1 MKLIVQ
7 IPCLNEEATLAQ
19 TVADIPRKIDGVAV
33 VEVLVIDDGSSDGT
47 VEVARAAGVDHIVR
61 HATNRGLGHAF
72 RTGIDACLRLGADI
86 IVNTDADN
94 QYAGADI
101 PRLIE
106 PILRRE
112 ASVVIGDRQTRTL
125 RQFSFAKR
133 RLHALGSR
141 FVSWLSHLDLP
152 DAVSGYRAI
161 SRDVALQLN
170 IVSPFSYTI
179 EMLIQ
184 AGRKRMPVKS
194 VPIRTNPTTRRS
206 RLFKSIPGFVTRS
219 FTIMVR
225 TYAMYR
231 PLRVFMYFGGLL
243 FAVGLAPIARFLY
256 FFSIGRGSGHVQS
269 LVLGG
274 SLVVI
279 GFLTLL
285 IGLLADLISFN
296 RQLLEIALEKLRRLE
311 SEPHVPP
318 AGSAAQLSSS
328 AGDEPDQ
335 QPRSD

>member
-7 IPCLNEEATLAQ
+7 IPCLNEEETLAA
-19 TVADIPRKIDGVAV
+19 TVADIPREIDGIDV
-33 VEVLVIDDGSSDGT
+33 VEVLIIDDGSSDGT

-61 HATNRGLGHAF
+61 HPINRGLGHAF

-112 ASVVIGDRQTRTL
+112 ASVVVGDRQTRKV
-125 RQFSFAKR
+125 QHFSFAKR
-133 RLHALGSR
+133 RLQALGSR

-170 IVSPFSYTI
+170 IISPFSYTI

-194 VPIRTNPTTRRS
+194 IPVRTNPTTRRS

-219 FTIMVR
+219 FAIMVR

-231 PLRVFMYFGGLL
+231 PLRVFLYVGGLL

-256 FFSIGRGSGHVQS
+256 FFANGRGSGHVQS

-285 IGLLADLISFN
+285 IGLIADLISFN

-311 SEPHVPP
+311 SEPNGSPP
-318 AGSAAQLSSS
+318 SSS
-328 AGDEPDQ
+328 PRPPSSGDDEP
-335 QPRSD
+335 RE